1 MFPISLKQTMNG
13 EMGPNEIRMEHFN
26 TTASS
31 LGRFSTVKTTNNKKK
46 NPQVNY
52 MIEH

>member
-13 EMGPNEIRMEHFN
+13 EMRPNKIRMDHFN
-26 TTASS
+26 TTVSF
-31 LGRFSTVKTTNNKKK
+31 LGRFSTVKTTNKKK
-46 NPQVNY
+46 KPQVNY

>member
-13 EMGPNEIRMEHFN
+13 EMGPNEIRMGHFN
-26 TTASS
+26 TTVSF
-31 LGRFSTVKTTNNKKK
+31 LGMFSTVKTTNKKK
-46 NPQVNY
+46 PQVNY